1 MNTEER
7 IKALEDEIQVTG
19 KELRHILLD
28 IRCFLAEVHSPLRG
42 RSEFSEEPYSHNEA
56 GKGAE

>member
-42 RSEFSEEPYSHNEA
+42 RSELSVEPQSQNKA
-56 GKGAE
+56 VKGVE